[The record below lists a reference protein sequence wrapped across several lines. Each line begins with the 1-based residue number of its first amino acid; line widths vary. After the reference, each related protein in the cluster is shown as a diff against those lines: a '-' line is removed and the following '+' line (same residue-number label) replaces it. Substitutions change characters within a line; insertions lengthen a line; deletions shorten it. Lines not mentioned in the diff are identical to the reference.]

1 MPKEKAQGLGDTAEM
16 VFKTFGIDKVV
27 KSVIGED
34 CGCGARKEKL
44 NTMFDYNKKER
55 CMTTEQ
61 ATAYEA
67 FLNRPDQ
74 LMLTGDQVEVLTD
87 LYNTIF
93 IANVKPCKGC
103 SAVMLKSR
111 IERVH
116 SVYEKYLTLKED
128 EKINTNT
135 NTNTNGESKK
145 ESSGGD
151 PGSEPTK
158 KSAPKAKSKRGT
170 GKKRNTPR
178 TKRV

>member
-1 MPKEKAQGLGDTAEM
+1 MPKEKAQGLGDTAEK
-16 VFKTFGIDKVV
+16 VFKAFGFDKVV
-27 KSVIGED
+27 KSVVGED

-55 CMTTEQ
+55 CMTPEQ
-61 ATAYEA
+61 ATAFEA

-74 LMLTGDQVEVLTD
+74 LNLTGDQVDVLTD

-111 IERVH
+111 IDRVQ

-135 NTNTNGESKK
+135 NQDGESKK

-151 PGSEPTK
+151 PGSEPK
-158 KSAPKAKSKRGT
+158 KQAAPKAKSKKGT
-170 GKKRNTPR
+170 RKKRTTPR